1 MRFQNDFLLSLTKS
15 LSKVYVE
22 ITTVIRWEKEY
33 QWKCGNIWCNYANL
47 PNHSQPY
54 ARSIFCSWE
63 NHAKFF

>member
-33 QWKCGNIWCNYANL
+33 Q
-47 PNHSQPY
+47 
-54 ARSIFCSWE
+54 
-63 NHAKFF
+63 